1 MKFVSRLMVIVSCLI
16 SVVVLSGCGGG
27 PSQPQVQRLTITTAA
42 LPNGTSETPYS
53 QSVQATGG
61 VGPFTWTV
69 STGALPHNV
78 VLSNSTTNAVTI
90 SGTPDTAV
98 QGQAFTVKVTDSAS
112 HAASQNYTVSILLE
126 PDVITLSA
134 PSQTFAPQVVGSV
147 SGTQTDTITN
157 TGTSTVLISN
167 ILIGGTDIFDF
178 GGSNNCGATIA
189 AGANCVI
196 NNLFAPTQSG
206 PLSATI
212 TILDNTLGSPHV
224 IALSGVGLTSG
235 PNATLSAGSL
245 GFPTQLVGT
254 TSPATGIVL
263 INYGSTALNITSI
276 AATANFGESDNC
288 GSSLASGAKCTIN
301 VTFTP
306 SASGSLAGTLSITDN
321 ASGSPQAVTLA
332 GTGTTTTHTLT
343 GRCFGPIDP
352 VVCSV
357 SQDQAQCPA
366 GQPATSTSRYGCAV
380 GGPDLVDPTRR
391 CSSGFGRL
399 QGSCEVQ

>member
-1 MKFVSRLMVIVSCLI
+1 VSL
-16 SVVVLSGCGGG
+16 G
-27 PSQPQVQRLTITTAA
+27 
-42 LPNGTSETPYS
+42 
-53 QSVQATGG
+53 
-61 VGPFTWTV
+61 
-69 STGALPHNV
+69 
-78 VLSNSTTNAVTI
+78 NSTTNTDTI
-90 SGTPDTAV
+90 SGTPDTGV
-98 QGQAFTVKVTDSAS
+98 QGQAFTVQVRDSAS
-112 HAASQNYTVSILLE
+112 HIASQNYTVSILLE

-147 SGTQTDTITN
+147 SGTQADTITN

-167 ILIGGTDIFDF
+167 ILIGGTDVFDF
-178 GGSNNCGATIA
+178 GGNNTCGATIA

-224 IALSGVGLTSG
+224 IALSGIGLTAG

-245 GFPTQLVGT
+245 GFATQLVGT
-254 TSPATGIVL
+254 TSAARSITL
-263 INYGSTALNITSI
+263 TNYGTTALSITSI
-276 AATANFGESDNC
+276 AVTANFGETDNC
-288 GSSLASGAKCTIN
+288 QGSSLASGATCTIN

-306 SASGSLAGTLSITDN
+306 SGSGALAGTLSITDN
-321 ASGSPQAVTLA
+321 DPGSPQTVTLT

-352 VVCSV
+352 VMCSV

-366 GQPATSTSRYGCAV
+366 GQPATSTANENCGPS
-380 GGPDLVDPTRR
+380 GPDLVDTTRR

-399 QGSCEVQ
+399 QGSCEAQ